1 MRHFFLT
8 LILGVAALLAAAP
21 TYAAQQIVAEVT
33 IPFNFFVA
41 NTELPAGTYQLS
53 ENYRYTMLLRNVN
66 TNDAAYAIT
75 IPSNEVVLESG
86 ALVFNRYGE
95 YTHFLTQVRSPQRAL
110 NVFLPTSRT
119 EHEAKFGLPANAQTV
134 QQVVVATAK

>member
-21 TYAAQQIVAEVT
+21 TYAQQIVAEVT

-66 TNDAAYAIT
+66 TNAAAYAIT

-119 EHEAKFGLPANAQTV
+119 ENEVKFGLPANAQTG